1 MFLLILDLSDVVLD
15 DSDDGLELSVFLCL
29 ILKFGGE
36 FQDGIFQELE
46 CELVLVVQKNV
57 KNGSNG
63 NLHFLTV
70 DWDEFIIFGGE
81 GLFNFVKG
89 QEWMRLKQ
97 PTVQL
102 RARMRLDEQLI
113 IFLLED
119 KAQKSFLLLNDIVL
133 LI

>member
-70 DWDEFIIFGGE
+70 D
-81 GLFNFVKG
+81 
-89 QEWMRLKQ
+89 
-97 PTVQL
+97 
-102 RARMRLDEQLI
+102 
-113 IFLLED
+113 
-119 KAQKSFLLLNDIVL
+119 
-133 LI
+133 